1 MYQSKHLA
9 PKTRKKPA
17 ASCRKRK
24 LMLIMSAAL
33 LLSMA
38 IGGTAAY
45 FTDSEF
51 SSSGFGVGKVSCAVS
66 IAEDNSSVTVENTG
80 NVPANIR
87 VALAASWACDTEA
100 GSIHYTQPTFSV
112 DAEGWS
118 EAEDG
123 FYYYASAVEANTS
136 LTLPICVAGEAP
148 DGYSLQLQ
156 VLAEAI
162 QENAA
167 ANAWEYYPGGN

>member
-24 LMLIMSAAL
+24 LMLIMSVAL

-45 FTDSEF
+45 FADSEF
-51 SSSGFGVGKVSCAVS
+51 SSSGFGLGKVSCAVS
-66 IAEDNSSVTVENTG
+66 IAEDKSSVTVQNTG
-80 NVPANIR
+80 NVPASIR
-87 VALAASWACDTEA
+87 VALAANWASDTEDN
-100 GSIHYTQPTFSV
+100 SIYYSQPALSV
-112 DAEGWS
+112 NAEGWS

-123 FYYYASAVEANTS
+123 FYYYASAVEANAS
-136 LTLPICVAGEAP
+136 LILPVSVAGEAP
-148 DGYSLQLQ
+148 EGYSLQLQ
-156 VLAEAI
+156 ALAEAI